1 MKRATIPVCLAWT
14 LVLAAQTAPPAVT
27 VSVSPA
33 SASVRTG
40 ATKDFNASVGNTT
53 NKAVDWFVN
62 NVAGGN
68 ASAGTINAD
77 GLYASPSKVPAP
89 NVVTITATSRADRTK
104 SATAAVTVLNAIPT
118 ISSLEPPCV
127 NINLPATITVTGANF
142 IATAKVHV
150 DGKPA
155 TTKFVSDKQL
165 SFSITTA
172 AVPGTK
178 LAVTVVNPDPGAAT
192 SSVRTLSVYEPVKLS
207 VYPEKKTIRGGS
219 VIDFGASVSNTANKK
234 VKWFVNGVTGGNAVL
249 GTIDAEGVYAAPV
262 ILPNPANV
270 TVKATSEA
278 DPAANDTG
286 EVTLLHPIPALT
298 SVTPNSI
305 NIGTASIVV
314 KGTGI
319 ANGAKLMLSGKEL
332 VAQWISPT
340 EIRGTGP
347 VAATLG
353 GLAAVAVVNP
363 DPGSTQSNPLT
374 VPVKPSQQRMS
385 LSAAVRFLEQATWGP
400 TPASIAELQQLGADA
415 WLEKQFNAPSSV
427 YPDPLDTSE
436 GLSRLQRDFFANAL
450 TGNDQLRQRMAFAL
464 GQILVVSG
472 TEASRFH
479 QMVPYQRLLMQH
491 AFGNYGELLR
501 EVTLSPTMGIYLD
514 MVNNAKPDTKKN
526 LVPNENYGR
535 ELLQLFSIGLFD
547 LNPDGSRRTDSA
559 GNPIPSYTEDTVKQL
574 TLAFTGWT
582 FPPQPGFMSQWKN
595 PPYYFGQMVPVDEQH
610 DKSEKRLLNGAIL
623 PPNRTA
629 QEDLDVAL
637 RNIYAHPNVAPFV
650 SYRLIQRFT
659 TSSPTPAYVGRVAAA
674 FDANGGVKGSLRA
687 VIRAILL
694 DTEAGNGALG
704 GPLATPAPELEAG
717 QGHLREPV
725 LFSLALLRALDAHSE
740 PEPELASR
748 NRAMGQ
754 DLFFAPSVF
763 NYFSPSYRIPG
774 LGVTAPEFQI
784 LNPTTAMARANFI
797 WRAVRNGLT
806 RTITVDL
813 SNLEGLASDP
823 NTLLDAVSNVLHRGQ
838 MPGAMRTSIAKA
850 LEATTDRRTR
860 ARIALYLA
868 AVSSQYQVQR

>member
-1 MKRATIPVCLAWT
+1 MQRAWIPVCLLAWT
-14 LVLAAQTAPPAVT
+14 LVAQSATTPPAVAVT
-27 VSVSPA
+27 VSPQT
-33 SASVRTG
+33 ASVRIG
-40 ATKDFNASVGNTT
+40 AVKDFDANVSNTA

-68 ASAGTINAD
+68 ATAGTINAD
-77 GLYASPSKVPAP
+77 GLYSPPAKVPSP
-89 NVVTITATSRADRTK
+89 NLVTIKAVSRADKTK
-104 SATAAVTVLNAIPT
+104 SATAAVTLLNAVPS
-118 ISSLEPPCV
+118 ISTLAPASINV
-127 NINLPATITVTGANF
+127 NLPATIQVSGDNF
-142 IATAKVHV
+142 IASARVHV

-155 TTKFVSDKQL
+155 ATTFVSAKQL

-172 AVPGTK
+172 ARPGTT

-192 SSVRTLSVYEPVKLS
+192 SSARSLSVDDPVK
-207 VYPEKKTIRGGS
+207 VTVRPGEPTVRGGGT
-219 VIDFGASVSNTANKK
+219 IDFGARISNTPNKK
-234 VKWFVNGVTGGNAVL
+234 VKWSVNGVIGGNATL
-249 GTIDAEGVYAAPV
+249 GTIDAEGLYTAPV
-262 ILPNPANV
+262 IVPGTPSV

-278 DPAANDTG
+278 DPAANDTSV
-286 EVTLLHPIPALT
+286 VTLLNPIPALI
-298 SVTPNSI
+298 SVTPGSFT
-305 NIGTASIVV
+305 IGNASVTV

-319 ANGAKLMLSGKEL
+319 AKGAKLLFGGKEL
-332 VAQWISPT
+332 PAQWISPG

-353 GLAAVAVVNP
+353 GIAAVSVLNP
-363 DPGSTQSNPLT
+363 DPGSAQSNPLT
-374 VPVKPSQQRMS
+374 VPVKPAQQKMS

-400 TPASIAELQQLGADA
+400 APASIAELQELGADA
-415 WLEKQFNAPSSV
+415 WLERQFNSPSSA
-427 YPDPLDTSE
+427 YPDPIDTSE
-436 GLSRLQRDFFANAL
+436 RLGRLQSIFFGNAL
-450 TGNDQLRQRMAFAL
+450 RGSDQLRQRMAFAL

-472 TEASRFH
+472 TEASRYH
-479 QMVPYQRLLMQH
+479 QMVPYQRLLLRH

-501 EVTLSPTMGIYLD
+501 EVTLNPTMGIYLD
-514 MVNNAKPDTKKN
+514 MVNNAKPDPKKN

-535 ELLQLFSIGLFD
+535 ELLQLFSIGLFE
-547 LNPDGSRRTDSA
+547 LNQDGTRKIDAS
-559 GNPIPSYTEDTVKQL
+559 GNSIPSYTEDTVKEL

-582 FPPQPGFMSQWKN
+582 FPPQPGFTSSWRN
-595 PPYYFGQMVPVDEQH
+595 PAYYLGQMVPIEEQH
-610 DKSEKRLLNGAIL
+610 DKSEKTLLNGVIL

-629 QEDLDVAL
+629 LEDLDAAL

-659 TSSPTPAYVGRVAAA
+659 TSNPTPAYVGRVAAA
-674 FDANGGVKGSLRA
+674 FNGGTRGDLRA

-694 DTEAGNGALG
+694 DPEAGNGALG
-704 GPLATPAPELEAG
+704 GPVTTPAPELAAN

-725 LFSLALLRALDAHSE
+725 LLSLALLRALDARSQ
-740 PEPELASR
+740 PEPELAYR
-748 NRAMGQ
+748 TRVMGQ
-754 DLFFAPSVF
+754 NLFFAPSVF

-784 LNPTTAMARANFI
+784 LNPTTAMARANFV
-797 WRAVRNGLT
+797 WRAVRNSASDT
-806 RTITVDL
+806 FTVDL

-823 NTLLDAVSNVLHRGQ
+823 NALLDAVSNVLHRGQ
-838 MPGAMRTSIAKA
+838 MPAGMRTSIGKA